1 MFLILFHVTLQDL
14 SNWAVGWVDWNI
26 ALNMEGGPNWVKNF
40 VDSPIIVDA
49 EKGLFYKQ
57 VQIWLQ
63 FFIFTPKVIS
73 FEQSYGHLLRK
84 LAFGVKL

>member
-40 VDSPIIVDA
+40 VDSPIIVDV

-57 VQIWLQ
+57 V
-63 FFIFTPKVIS
+63 
-73 FEQSYGHLLRK
+73 
-84 LAFGVKL
+84 